1 MKYSIK
7 QKTKR
12 LKILNEK
19 YESLLK
25 KYDTTEFEESLKDKQ
40 EAMQYTDKNTKDEF
54 FLTKSL
60 NHIFNS
66 FKSDILSLKM
76 KVQRF
81 KDLMKKLVVEE
92 GDLKLKEKKISKQVS
107 KMVSKLLREKVRVII
122 A

>member
-1 MKYSIK
+1 M
-7 QKTKR
+7 
-12 LKILNEK
+12 
-19 YESLLK
+19 K

-40 EAMQYTDKNTKDEF
+40 ESMRHTDKNTRDEI

-60 NHIFNS
+60 NHIFNC

-92 GDLKLKEKKISKQVS
+92 NELKLEEKKISKKVS
-107 KMVSKLLREKVRVII
+107 KMVSKLLKEKVRPPSP
-122 A
+122 